1 MDEPVP
7 EWSPTV
13 TVPTTRLLV
22 PIGSGI
28 LIVLVVLGFWLRDA
42 GSAPQTQAPA
52 LKGVASE
59 VTSSGDVHA
68 LARLEPAS
76 GLIVVGARPGA
87 RIERIAASPGDS
99 VAAGTVLA
107 VLEGNEQARLAV
119 ALAEAQKALALHR
132 KAVQREKLQLER
144 EQSDQLQKARLASA
158 GQVMAARQTMGEIT
172 NLYQQLRKTLGG
184 KERFDLESRYFEIL
198 AQSLRGD
205 LEVKA
210 AQIGTELAPRQ
221 RKLEDAELGDQGPD
235 IDVLD
240 RQIDLAKAALLQTE
254 VRAPREGQVLELLAH
269 AGEVSS
275 GPLLAMGDISAM
287 SAIAE
292 VYQADVPRLHVGDS
306 AVVPILDDSVA
317 GKVSRIGSVVGKN
330 QLTNLDPRALQDRRV
345 VKVTVSL
352 ERPQPASR
360 FINMEV
366 EMIITPSASGIA
378 PENQPRA
385 SAR

>member
-1 MDEPVP
+1 MTALDCTMIVSARPRRRSVRSSGESAMDEPAP
-7 EWSPTV
+7 EWSPIV
-13 TVPTTRLLV
+13 TVPTTRLLI

-52 LKGVASE
+52 LKDLASE

-99 VAAGTVLA
+99 VSAGTVLA

-184 KERFDLESRYFEIL
+184 KERFDLESRYFEIQ

-210 AQIGTELAPRQ
+210 AQI
-221 RKLEDAELGDQGPD
+221 
-235 IDVLD
+235 
-240 RQIDLAKAALLQTE
+240 
-254 VRAPREGQVLELLAH
+254 
-269 AGEVSS
+269 
-275 GPLLAMGDISAM
+275 
-287 SAIAE
+287 
-292 VYQADVPRLHVGDS
+292 
-306 AVVPILDDSVA
+306 
-317 GKVSRIGSVVGKN
+317 
-330 QLTNLDPRALQDRRV
+330 
-345 VKVTVSL
+345 
-352 ERPQPASR
+352 
-360 FINMEV
+360 
-366 EMIITPSASGIA
+366 
-378 PENQPRA
+378 
-385 SAR
+385 